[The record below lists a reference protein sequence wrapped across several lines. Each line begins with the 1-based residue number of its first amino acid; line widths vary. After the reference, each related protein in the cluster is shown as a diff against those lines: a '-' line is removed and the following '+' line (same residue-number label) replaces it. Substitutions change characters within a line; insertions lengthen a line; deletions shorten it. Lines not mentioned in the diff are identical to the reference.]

1 VLKLTLLLL
10 SNKAMLI
17 WSVRN
22 HLIGLCCFWTSNHN
36 LLFCYTLFELIGIKT
51 SLLLCQ
57 WLPLEN
63 VESGQINLRCTWFTL
78 TPKPEDLSP
87 VSGHYLCHTIEVLS
101 AAHVWELFWTIQAGG
116 LSNFERMSVAC
127 QFLLVVVLSYCHS
140 VSSIL
145 KMIKVAYGSGRL
157 RNF

>member
-1 VLKLTLLLL
+1 MLKLTLLLL

-22 HLIGLCCFWTSNHN
+22 HLIVIVIITCCFVIHCLNSSV
-36 LLFCYTLFELIGIKT
+36 LKQVCFFVI
-51 SLLLCQ
+51 Q

-87 VSGHYLCHTIEVLS
+87 VSGHYSCHTIDVLS
-101 AAHVWELFWTIQAGG
+101 VAHVGELVRCRTGG
-116 LSNFERMSVAC
+116 SSNFERTSVAC
-127 QFLLVVVLSYCHS
+127 HFLFLVVLSDCNS
-140 VSSIL
+140 VSNIL

>member
-1 VLKLTLLLL
+1 MLKLTLLPL

-22 HLIGLCCFWTSNHN
+22 HLIVIVIITCCFVIHCLNSSV
-36 LLFCYTLFELIGIKT
+36 LKQVCFFVI
-51 SLLLCQ
+51 Q

-78 TPKPEDLSP
+78 NPKPEDLSP
-87 VSGHYLCHTIEVLS
+87 VSGHYSCHTIEVLS
-101 AAHVWELFWTIQAGG
+101 AVHVGELFWYRAGG
-116 LSNFERMSVAC
+116 SSNFKRTSVAC
-127 QFLLVVVLSYCHS
+127 QFLLVVVLSDCHS
-140 VSSIL
+140 FSSIL
-145 KMIKVAYGSGRL
+145 RMIKVAYGSGRL